1 MPCRIPDNAVP
12 GRLDP
17 PGLPS
22 EYMCMRS
29 VLLVFACVPALSAC
43 GLQGD
48 LVRPMPLWGDPP
60 LDGADDPRVIAAAE
74 AAAKAEEERRAA
86 ERRAADEAR
95 RKQLDSEAKADA
107 GTPPP

>member
-1 MPCRIPDNAVP
+1 
-12 GRLDP
+12 
-17 PGLPS
+17 
-22 EYMCMRS
+22 MRTVL
-29 VLLVFACVPALSAC
+29 VLLLSVSALSAC

-74 AAAKAEEERRAA
+74 AAAKAEEERRDA

-95 RKQLDSEAKADA
+95 RKELEAQTAPA
-107 GTPPP
+107 VTPPAPTPQ